1 MKINLKSTRLAWLA
15 VLLSASG
22 MVVGQE
28 MPPPFQSF
36 DDVDLDRSGG
46 ISIEEAT
53 TYISRVFAMFD
64 ENRDGSLSQV
74 EFIGKRLGPEQF
86 GFGAREI
93 HDIKEQRFD
102 SWEQNEDGKLSKA
115 EFVSGALSYFARAD
129 KDGNSQMDENEFGY
143 GI

>member
-1 MKINLKSTRLAWLA
+1 MKINLKNTRLTWFA

-22 MVVGQE
+22 MAASQE

-36 DDVDLDRSGG
+36 NDVDLDRSGG

-53 TYISRVFAMFD
+53 AYISRVFVMFD
-64 ENRDGSLSQV
+64 ENGDGSLSQV
-74 EFIGKRLGPEQF
+74 EFISKRLGPEQF
-86 GFGAREI
+86 GFGALEI

-102 SWEQNEDGKLSKA
+102 SWEQNDDGKLSKA

-129 KDGNSQMDENEFGY
+129 SDGNSQMDKNEFSS